1 MPSQHFMHEIF
12 LVAVCWLVYVYAG
25 YPAIL
30 TLLALSRRQRP
41 LVSESCESSVSVL
54 IAARNE
60 EKDIGWK
67 ITETLGWD
75 YPSEKLH
82 ILVASDASDDSTDE
96 IVKAMSDP
104 RVTFVRMKKRG
115 GKVRAL
121 NRLAELA
128 RGEIL
133 FFTDANA
140 HIGPQALRLM
150 VRHFADERVGCVT
163 GDSRPIRE
171 RDNPAVSGG
180 ASVYW
185 GYESTLKRL
194 ENRISSVLV
203 CDGAIFCMRALLFH
217 RLDPN
222 LANDLE
228 TPMRVGASGGWITHE
243 PAALVFERDTTS
255 PFEEF
260 QRRRRMCAQ
269 GMLAMMTLPGVLRGL
284 RGWQFIS
291 HKFLRWSSLIPMLM
305 VLVSSAVLA
314 PHSPFFSLLLVL
326 QAIFYGVAAFGLQS
340 AKMNRPVA
348 TLIAIPFYVVL
359 GVVGAFVGEV
369 DSLRGKRFDVW
380 EIPSSS
386 RGPVEATSRVVE
398 TG

>member
-1 MPSQHFMHEIF
+1 
-12 LVAVCWLVYVYAG
+12 
-25 YPAIL
+25 
-30 TLLALSRRQRP
+30 
-41 LVSESCESSVSVL
+41 
-54 IAARNE
+54 
-60 EKDIGWK
+60 
-67 ITETLGWD
+67 
-75 YPSEKLH
+75 
-82 ILVASDASDDSTDE
+82 
-96 IVKAMSDP
+96 
-104 RVTFVRMKKRG
+104 MKKRG

-128 RGEIL
+128 CGEIL

-171 RDNPAVSGG
+171 RDNPAVSSG

-185 GYESTLKRL
+185 SYESAVKRL
-194 ENRISSVLV
+194 ENRIGSVLV
-203 CDGAIFCMRALLFH
+203 CDGAIFCMRAFLFH
-217 RLDPN
+217 RLHPN

-228 TPMRVGASGGWITHE
+228 TPMRIGASGGWIAHE

-291 HKFLRWSSLIPMLM
+291 HKFLRWTSLIPMLM
-305 VLVSSAVLA
+305 VLVSSTDLA
-314 PHSPFFSLLLVL
+314 PHSPFFSSLLVL

-340 AKMNRPVA
+340 AKVNRPIA
-348 TLIAIPFYVVL
+348 TLTAIPFYVVL

-369 DSLRGKRFDVW
+369 DCLRGKRFDVW

-386 RGPVEATSRVVE
+386 RGPVEATSRVAE
-398 TG
+398 TS

>member
-1 MPSQHFMHEIF
+1 MSEVF
-12 LVAVCWLVYVYAG
+12 LVAVGWLVYVYAG
-25 YPAIL
+25 YPVI
-30 TLLALSRRQRP
+30 LALVALRRRLRP
-41 LVSESCESSVSVL
+41 VISERCEPSVSVL

-75 YPSEKLH
+75 YPPEKLE

-96 IVKAMSDP
+96 IVKSMGGP
-104 RVTFVRMKKRG
+104 RVTFVRMKKRS

-140 HIGPQALRLM
+140 HIGPQAVRLM
-150 VRHFADERVGCVT
+150 VRHFADARVGCVT

-171 RDNPAVSGG
+171 SDNPAVSSG

-185 GYESTLKRL
+185 GYESTVKRL
-194 ENRISSVLV
+194 ENRIGSVLV
-203 CDGAIFCMRALLFH
+203 CDGAIFCMRAFLFH
-217 RLDPN
+217 PLDPN

-228 TPMRVGASGGWITHE
+228 TPMRIGASGSWITHE

-269 GMLAMMTLPGVLRGL
+269 GMLAMMTLPGVLGGL

-291 HKFLRWSSLIPMLM
+291 HKFLRWTSLIPMLM
-305 VLVSSAVLA
+305 VLASSAALA
-314 PHSPFFSLLLVL
+314 PHSLFFSSMLIL
-326 QAIFYGVAAFGLQS
+326 QAIFYGLAALGLQR
-340 AKMNRPVA
+340 ANAHRPVP

-359 GVVGAFVGEV
+359 GVVGALVGQF

-380 EIPSSS
+380 EISSSS
-386 RGPVEATSRVVE
+386 RGPVEATSRVAE

>member
-1 MPSQHFMHEIF
+1 MSEVF
-12 LVAVCWLVYVYAG
+12 LVAVGWLVYVYAG
-25 YPAIL
+25 YPVI
-30 TLLALSRRQRP
+30 LALVALRRGLRP
-41 LVSESCESSVSVL
+41 IISERCEPSVSVL

-75 YPSEKLH
+75 YPPEKLE

-96 IVKAMSDP
+96 IVKSMGGP

-140 HIGPQALRLM
+140 HIGPQAVRLM
-150 VRHFADERVGCVT
+150 VRHFADARVGCVT

-171 RDNPAVSGG
+171 SDNPAVSSG
-180 ASVYW
+180 ASIYW
-185 GYESTLKRL
+185 GYESTVKRL
-194 ENRISSVLV
+194 ENRIGSVLV
-203 CDGAIFCMRALLFH
+203 CDGAIFCMRAFLFH

-228 TPMRVGASGGWITHE
+228 TPMRIGTSGSWIAHE

-269 GMLAMMTLPGVLRGL
+269 GMLAMMTLPGVLGGL

-291 HKFLRWSSLIPMLM
+291 HKFLRWTSLIPMLM
-305 VLVSSAVLA
+305 VLASSAALA
-314 PHSPFFSLLLVL
+314 PNSLFFSSMLIL
-326 QAIFYGVAAFGLQS
+326 QAIFYGLAALGLQR
-340 AKMNRPVA
+340 ATAHRPVP

-359 GVVGAFVGEV
+359 GVVGALVGQF

-386 RGPVEATSRVVE
+386 RGPVEATSRIAE

>member
-1 MPSQHFMHEIF
+1 MSEVF
-12 LVAVCWLVYVYAG
+12 LVAVGWLVYVYAG
-25 YPAIL
+25 YPVI
-30 TLLALSRRQRP
+30 LALVALRRRLRP
-41 LVSESCESSVSVL
+41 VISERCEPSVSVL

-75 YPSEKLH
+75 YPPEKLE

-96 IVKAMSDP
+96 IVKSMGGP

-140 HIGPQALRLM
+140 HIGPQAVRLM
-150 VRHFADERVGCVT
+150 VRHFADARVGCVT

-171 RDNPAVSGG
+171 SDNPAVSSG

-185 GYESTLKRL
+185 GYESTVKRL
-194 ENRISSVLV
+194 ENRIGSVLV
-203 CDGAIFCMRALLFH
+203 CDGAIFCMRAFLFH
-217 RLDPN
+217 PLDPN

-228 TPMRVGASGGWITHE
+228 TPMRIGASGSWITHE

-269 GMLAMMTLPGVLRGL
+269 GMLAMMTLPGVLGGL

-291 HKFLRWSSLIPMLM
+291 HKFLRWTSLIPMLM
-305 VLVSSAVLA
+305 VLASSAALA
-314 PHSPFFSLLLVL
+314 PHSLFFSSMLIL
-326 QAIFYGVAAFGLQS
+326 QAIFYGLAALGLQR
-340 AKMNRPVA
+340 ANAHRPVP

-359 GVVGAFVGEV
+359 GVVGALVGQF

-380 EIPSSS
+380 EISSSS
-386 RGPVEATSRVVE
+386 RGPVEATSRVAE